1 MRSTLMVVALGLL
14 STQALAGPGHAQSEA
29 MDPDQADRTIAV
41 EAGDIWF
48 DPESLSVAPGEVVA
62 FEVTNSGQLEHEFV
76 IGSAEAQNEHRKMMR
91 EMASGG
97 GHGMHGDGHDMSQ
110 MQGAMDM
117 PAVTLAPGETR
128 TLVWQAPEQGASL
141 TFACNVPGHFEAGM
155 HGTLSVGE

>member
-1 MRSTLMVVALGLL
+1 M
-14 STQALAGPGHAQSEA
+14 
-29 MDPDQADRTIAV
+29 
-41 EAGDIWF
+41 
-48 DPESLSVAPGEVVA
+48 SVAPGEVVA

-97 GHGMHGDGHDMSQ
+97 GHGMQGDGHDMSQ

>member
-48 DPESLSVAPGEVVA
+48 GPESLSVAPGEVVA

-97 GHGMHGDGHDMSQ
+97 GHGMQGDGHDMSQ

>member
-1 MRSTLMVVALGLL
+1 MVVALGLL

-97 GHGMHGDGHDMSQ
+97 GHGMHGDDHDMSQ
-110 MQGAMDM
+110 MHGAMDM

-128 TLVWQAPEQGASL
+128 TLVWKAPEQGASL